1 MPNRLSQNIV
11 SGARAVCRTSLVLTT
26 AFSFSIAANAWGVD
40 GHRAVANLAEAR
52 LSTEAKAEVIR
63 LLAIEPEATLASVS
77 TYADEHRDRSTAR
90 WHYVNF
96 PRDSCNYQVQR
107 DCPDGQCVIAA
118 LDTQVKVL
126 ASKAPDEQR
135 LLALKWVVHLVGDI
149 HQPLHAGYGDDR
161 GGNSYQLQAFG
172 RGTNL
177 HALWD
182 VGLIR
187 GAGDDA
193 VSLTKRL
200 LTRQVPPSETARTS
214 AEIAEESCRIV
225 SATDFY
231 PPRTLEQQYVV
242 EYSPVVD
249 DRLLLAGARLARLLN
264 ENMK

>member
-1 MPNRLSQNIV
+1 MPNRLFQNV
-11 SGARAVCRTSLVLTT
+11 VPGARAVCRTSLVLTT
-26 AFSFSIAANAWGVD
+26 AFSFSIAVHAWGVD

-63 LLAIEPEATLASVS
+63 LLAIEPGATLASVS

-96 PRDSCNYQVQR
+96 PRDSCNYQVKR
-107 DCPDGQCVIAA
+107 DCPDGQCVVTA

-135 LLALKWVVHLVGDI
+135 LLALKWLVHLVGDI

-172 RGTNL
+172 RGTNM

-225 SATDFY
+225 SAPDFY

-242 EYSPVVD
+242 KYSHVLD

-264 ENMK
+264 ENLK